1 MWLNPLSGLG
11 GGFYF
16 VLLLAWECKRSPISH
31 KTIKVYLSAIHHHHV
46 VSGLSFCG
54 YSSRMYLVIQDVKRS
69 NGVPQNSR
77 LPITADVLRA
87 IKRALQKDA
96 HSFENVM
103 LLGSL

>member
-1 MWLNPLSGLG
+1 
-11 GGFYF
+11 
-16 VLLLAWECKRSPISH
+16 
-31 KTIKVYLSAIHHHHV
+31 
-46 VSGLSFCG
+46 
-54 YSSRMYLVIQDVKRS
+54 MYLVIQDVKRS